1 MFIERDLVRLVIQ
14 LNPYAIPPAMTFA
27 SPASG
32 PVLQALNNAIVA
44 ANTVAALDA
53 AVPTNLSV
61 FTFQRQDNPAY
72 QMNWTWEFNG
82 QQRIIRR
89 ALRIQYHYPVF
100 NGGGAVATE
109 HVLIGYEGG
118 GGP

>member
-14 LNPYAIPPAMTFA
+14 LNPYAIPPAMIFA
-27 SPASG
+27 SPPSG
-32 PVLQALNNAIVA
+32 PVLQAQNNAIGTT
-44 ANTVAALDA
+44 NTVADLDA
-53 AVPTNLSV
+53 AVPTNFSV

-82 QQRIIRR
+82 RQRIIRR
-89 ALRIQYHYPVF
+89 ALRLQYHYPVYQG
-100 NGGGAVATE
+100 NGAVATE

>member
-1 MFIERDLVRLVIQ
+1 MFVERDLVRLIIQ

-27 SPASG
+27 PPSDA
-32 PVLQALNNAIVA
+32 VLAAQNAAVEA
-44 ANTVAALDA
+44 ATTVANLEER
-53 AVPTNLSV
+53 VPANLSA
-61 FTFQRQDNPAY
+61 FIFQRQDNPAY

>member
-1 MFIERDLVRLVIQ
+1 MFIERDLVRLIIQ
-14 LNPYAIPPAMTFA
+14 LNPYAIPPAMAFA
-27 SPASG
+27 PPSG
-32 PVLQALNNAIVA
+32 AVLAAQNAAVNEA
-44 ANTVAALDA
+44 TTVADLEDR
-53 AVPTNLSV
+53 VPTNLSV
-61 FTFQRQDNPAY
+61 FTFQRQDNPGY

-89 ALRIQYHYPVF
+89 ALRIQYHFPVF